1 MKKYYKLNQ
10 YIQAS
15 EVRVIGPDEKQIG
28 VMSRDEAIFKARQ
41 MNMDL
46 ILVAD
51 KAKPPVVRI
60 TDFNKFKYQQQQKEK
75 EGKKKT
81 KVTDQKEVRIT
92 PFIAQGDFQNRM
104 KRTKEFLQ
112 DGHKVKLTV
121 KFTGRQI
128 TRKEFG
134 FELLKKAANDLV
146 EFGTQETQPKFQGK
160 LLWTT
165 ISPIKNKQ
173 EELDSKKKPKT
184 KAKKTTKPTKSKTKS
199 SHKSAKS
206 SKKDKKHGKNKK

>member
-15 EVRVIGPDEKQIG
+15 EVRVIDPDEKQIG
-28 VMSRDEAIFKARQ
+28 VMSRDEAIFKAKQ

-46 ILVAD
+46 VLVAD
-51 KAKPPVVRI
+51 KAKPPVCRI
-60 TDFNKFKYQQQQKEK
+60 IDFNKFKYQQQQKEK
-75 EGKKKT
+75 EGRKKT
-81 KVTDQKEVRIT
+81 KTADIKEIRFT
-92 PFIAQGDFQNRM
+92 PFIGQKDFQTRI
-104 KRTKEFLQ
+104 KRIIGFLE

-134 FELLKKAANDLV
+134 FELLKKACKELV
-146 EFGTQETQPKFQGK
+146 EAGTQETEPKFQGK

-165 ISPIKNKQ
+165 ISPIKKQ
-173 EELDSKKKPKT
+173 P
-184 KAKKTTKPTKSKTKS
+184 
-199 SHKSAKS
+199 AKS
-206 SKKDKKHGKNKK
+206 EKKDKKTKSKPKNEKNKKQA

>member
-1 MKKYYKLNQ
+1 MKKYYKINQ

-15 EVRVIGPDEKQIG
+15 EVRVIGADEKQIG

-41 MNMDL
+41 MGMDL

-60 TDFNKFKYQQQQKEK
+60 INFNKFKYQQQQKEK

-81 KVTDQKEVRIT
+81 KAVDQKEVRIT

-104 KRTKEFLQ
+104 KRVREFLE

-134 FELLKKAANDLV
+134 FELLKKSIKELS
-146 EFGTQETQPKFQGK
+146 EFGTQETEPKFQGK

-165 ISPIKNKQ
+165 ISPIKKQ
-173 EELDSKKKPKT
+173 AEKSEKSEKGEKNEKKEKKKK
-184 KAKKTTKPTKSKTKS
+184 
-199 SHKSAKS
+199 
-206 SKKDKKHGKNKK
+206 